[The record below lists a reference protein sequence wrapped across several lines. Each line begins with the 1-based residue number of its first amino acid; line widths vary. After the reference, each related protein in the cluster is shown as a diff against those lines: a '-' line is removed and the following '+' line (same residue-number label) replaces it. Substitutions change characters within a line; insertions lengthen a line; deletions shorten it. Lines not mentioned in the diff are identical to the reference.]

1 MAALLS
7 QVGLAK
13 ESTYGTAVTPS
24 RFFEFT
30 SEGLKPAVARLE
42 SKGIRAGARAFRNDR
57 SQPVPKGAAG
67 SLEFEVPTKGFA
79 FWLEHL
85 LGGTVT
91 TSAVVDANYT
101 HTAQIGSPRAQAV
114 RQ

>member
-1 MAALLS
+1 MTALLS

-13 ESTYGTAVTPS
+13 ETAYGTAVTPS

-42 SKGIRAGARAFRNDR
+42 SKGIRTGARAFRNDR

-67 SLEFEVPTKGFA
+67 SIENLAQVLNARAGFA
-79 FWLEHL
+79 RR
-85 LGGTVT
+85 GRG
-91 TSAVVDANYT
+91 
-101 HTAQIGSPRAQAV
+101 R
-114 RQ
+114 